1 MPGSQGHPQLARA
14 WTRCGVITCTCAVYK
29 ALGSPRTAHD
39 VSLGLSKDSK
49 PRMRGPIPRQPPR
62 RPQGRGGPRAMPGLP
77 RPEDEGR
84 GSDAY
89 SSSPPQVTLWL
100 EILRCLIFLGHS
112 PEASVTCSLRPCLGG
127 GGVLRTI
134 AHLVLVPLV
143 SGAGSLPRTPRS
155 FSWLKT

>member
-1 MPGSQGHPQLARA
+1 
-14 WTRCGVITCTCAVYK
+14 
-29 ALGSPRTAHD
+29 
-39 VSLGLSKDSK
+39 
-49 PRMRGPIPRQPPR
+49 
-62 RPQGRGGPRAMPGLP
+62 MPGLP

-89 SSSPPQVTLWL
+89 SSSPTQVTLWL

-112 PEASVTCSLRPCLGG
+112 PEASVTCSLKPCLGG
-127 GGVLRTI
+127 VVLRTI